1 MQRIKKSPVTA
12 VLIVLACAV
21 FAFSRLAVPLT
32 NTAEASIF
40 CGAYYKP
47 MILAGQ
53 WWRMLTVMLTHGSV
67 MHLAVNCYSLYS
79 LGGFLENR
87 NGSLRFLAVFVF
99 SVFGGS
105 LFVLAAG
112 TETVAVGMSAGL
124 YGLMAWWLKM
134 LYARRAHLIP
144 AVKNAMIRVLA
155 VNLLIN
161 LLPGISWLAHLGG
174 FLFGLILSEILAP
187 DYAEQMHRSW
197 VIAGTL
203 FCIGCGVLTGTRLSM
218 DGNEIYAGS
227 DLNVLRA
234 YDRAGLHQN
243 SRKLARNLD
252 RLYGIN
258 YLETEMEKENG

>member
-1 MQRIKKSPVTA
+1 MLV
-12 VLIVLACAV
+12 IVLACAV
-21 FAFSRLAVPLT
+21 FAFSRLAVPLS

-67 MHLAVNCYSLYS
+67 LHLAMNCWSLYS

-87 NGSLRFLAVFVF
+87 YGPLRFLAVFAF

-105 LFVLAAG
+105 LFLLAAG
-112 TETVAVGMSAGL
+112 SETVAVGMSAGL
-124 YGLMAWWLKM
+124 YGLLAWWLKM
-134 LYARRAHLIP
+134 LYAHRAQMIP
-144 AVKNAMIRVLA
+144 AVRNAMVRVLA

-187 DYAEQMHRSW
+187 DYDEQMHRSW
-197 VIAGTL
+197 VAAGIL

-218 DGNEIYAGS
+218 DGNEIYTGS

-234 YDRAGLHQN
+234 YDDAGLHKS

-258 YLETEMEKENG
+258 YLEMEMENENG